1 MSISKQSTSNINL
14 KHWHALYVSSRTE
27 KKVMQSLLS
36 KNIESYI
43 PLVKTM
49 RQWSD
54 RKKMV
59 EFPLINGY
67 VFVNISALEI
77 DKTLQTKGIVN
88 FVRQSGKI
96 AVIREVE
103 INRLKQLVDLGY
115 QIESDASY
123 SELEIGYKVK
133 ITSGPLK
140 NIEGFIIN
148 KFNDKYLFVQLE
160 SIGKSIKVKL
170 PEDILLSIES

>member
-1 MSISKQSTSNINL
+1 MSVIKAKTINTSL
-14 KHWHALYVSSRTE
+14 KYWHALYVSSRTE
-27 KKVMQSLLS
+27 KKVMQTLLA
-36 KNIESYI
+36 KNIEAYVPI
-43 PLVKTM
+43 IKTM

-88 FVRQSGKI
+88 FVRHSGKI

-103 INRLKQLVDLGY
+103 INRIKQLVDLGY
-115 QIESDASY
+115 QIESDVSS
-123 SELEIGYKVK
+123 SEFKIGNKVK

-148 KFNDKYLFVQLE
+148 KLNDKYLFVQLE
-160 SIGKSIKVKL
+160 SIGKTIKVKL
-170 PEDILLSIES
+170 PEDLLLPLES

>member
-1 MSISKQSTSNINL
+1 MSITKKSTSNINL
-14 KHWHALYVSSRTE
+14 KYWHALYVSSRTE

-36 KNIESYI
+36 KNIECYV

-88 FVRQSGKI
+88 FVRESGKV
-96 AVIREVE
+96 AVIREE
-103 INRLKQLVDLGY
+103 EMNRLKQLVDLGY
-115 QIESDASY
+115 QIESDVSS
-123 SELEIGYKVK
+123 SELEIGNKVK

-148 KFNDKYLFVQLE
+148 KFNDKYLLVQLE

-170 PEDILLSIES
+170 PEDILLSTES